1 MADIDLKQAEQTA
14 IAIAES
20 DADLSEHVESPG
32 RAALTRFLRNRMAV
46 ISTAVLALIVIG
58 CFLGPQLFGYAPDDT
73 DFDAMN
79 APIDLTS
86 AHLLGTDDLGRDML
100 LRLMS
105 GGQVSLIIGL
115 VATIVA
121 VAIGVLYGSIA
132 GFFGGA
138 VDQVLMRIAD
148 ILYGVPYIFQVIL
161 ISVAMG
167 RGKVAVIVAVML
179 TLWLTPSRIVR
190 AQAITLR
197 NREFIEAARAGGMS
211 RLAIVL
217 RHIMPNC
224 LGVVIVYSSLLV
236 PDVILSESLL
246 SFLGLGV
253 QPPESSWG
261 VLIADGRAKIE
272 SDPRMLLI
280 PGLAL
285 ALTLLCLNFVADGL
299 RDAFDPNER

>member
-1 MADIDLKQAEQTA
+1 MADIDLRQAEQTA
-14 IAIAES
+14 L
-20 DADLSEHVESPG
+20 DLEETSNSAQSPG
-32 RAALTRFLRNRMAV
+32 RAALRRFLRNRMAV
-46 ISTAVLALIVIG
+46 ISTLVLTVIVLA
-58 CFLGPQLFGYAPDDT
+58 CFLGPSLFGYAPDDT

-79 APIDLTS
+79 APIDFAS
-86 AHLLGTDDLGRDML
+86 NHLFGTDDLGRDLL

-115 VATIVA
+115 VATVVA
-121 VAIGVLYGSIA
+121 VAIGVFYGSVA

-138 VDQVLMRIAD
+138 VDQILMRIVD
-148 ILYGVPYIFQVIL
+148 VLYGIPYIFQVIL

-167 RGKVAVIVAVML
+167 RGKEAVIVAVML

-261 VLIADGRAKIE
+261 VLIADGRSKIE
-272 SDPRMLLI
+272 TDPRMLLV
-280 PGLAL
+280 PGIAL
-285 ALTLLCLNFVADGL
+285 AVTLLCLNFIADGL

>member
-1 MADIDLKQAEQTA
+1 MADIDLRQAEQTA
-14 IAIAES
+14 L
-20 DADLSEHVESPG
+20 DLEETSNSAQSPG
-32 RAALTRFLRNRMAV
+32 RAALRRFLRNRMAV
-46 ISTAVLALIVIG
+46 ISSLVLTLIVLA
-58 CFLGPQLFGYAPDDT
+58 CFLGPFLFSYAPDDT

-79 APIDLTS
+79 APIDFAS
-86 AHLLGTDDLGRDML
+86 NHLFGTDDLGRDLL

-115 VATIVA
+115 VATVVA
-121 VAIGVLYGSIA
+121 VAIGVFYGSVA

-138 VDQVLMRIAD
+138 VDQILMRVVD
-148 ILYGVPYIFQVIL
+148 VLYGIPYIFQVIL

-167 RGKVAVIVAVML
+167 RGKEAVIVAVML

-261 VLIADGRAKIE
+261 VLIADGRSKIE
-272 SDPRMLLI
+272 TDPRMLLV
-280 PGLAL
+280 PGIAL
-285 ALTLLCLNFVADGL
+285 AVTLLCLNFIADGL

>member
-1 MADIDLKQAEQTA
+1 MADIDLRQAEQTA
-14 IAIAES
+14 L
-20 DADLSEHVESPG
+20 DLEETSNSAQSPG
-32 RAALTRFLRNRMAV
+32 RAALRRFLRNRMAV
-46 ISTAVLALIVIG
+46 ISTLVLICIVLA
-58 CFLGPQLFGYAPDDT
+58 CFLGPSLFSYAPDDT

-79 APIDLTS
+79 APIDFAS
-86 AHLLGTDDLGRDML
+86 SHLFGTDDLGRDLL

-115 VATIVA
+115 VATVVA
-121 VAIGVLYGSIA
+121 VAIGVFYGSVA

-138 VDQVLMRIAD
+138 VDQVLMRVVD
-148 ILYGVPYIFQVIL
+148 VLYGIPYIFQVIL

-167 RGKVAVIVAVML
+167 RGKEAVIVAVML

-261 VLIADGRAKIE
+261 VLIADGRTKIE
-272 SDPRMLLI
+272 TDPRMLLV
-280 PGLAL
+280 PGIAL
-285 ALTLLCLNFVADGL
+285 AVTLLCLNFIADGL

>member
-1 MADIDLKQAEQTA
+1 MADIDLRQAEQTA
-14 IAIAES
+14 LHLEETSNSAQ
-20 DADLSEHVESPG
+20 SPG
-32 RAALTRFLRNRMAV
+32 RAALRRFLRNRMAV
-46 ISTAVLALIVIG
+46 ISSLVLIFIVLA
-58 CFLGPQLFGYAPDDT
+58 CFLGPSLFGYAPDDT

-79 APIDLTS
+79 APIDFAS
-86 AHLLGTDDLGRDML
+86 NHPFGTDDLGRDLL

-115 VATIVA
+115 VATVVA
-121 VAIGVLYGSIA
+121 VAIGVFYGSVA

-138 VDQVLMRIAD
+138 VDQILMRIVD
-148 ILYGVPYIFQVIL
+148 VLYGIPYIFQVIL

-167 RGKVAVIVAVML
+167 RGKEAVIVAVML

-261 VLIADGRAKIE
+261 VLIADGRSKIE
-272 SDPRMLLI
+272 TDPRMLLV
-280 PGLAL
+280 PGIAL
-285 ALTLLCLNFVADGL
+285 AVTLLCLNFIADGL